1 MRRLGPT
8 KRAALAAIVCLVGAA
23 GLTGCGG
30 GKTIPD
36 VKGQPTEVAKRVL
49 ATAGFDARVKEVLSP
64 LPKGLVAGTEPAI
77 GRETSSDGVTLR
89 VSRGPLNESIPVL
102 VGLQADLATEA
113 LRDMG
118 LTVEQTTV
126 TSALARAGLVVRS
139 SPAAGTQMPRGGTVV
154 LLVSGGARTTAI
166 PEVAGQPLRAALESI
181 RLARLQA
188 LVIPAPGVGKPG
200 RVGSQAPA
208 PGQVS
213 AVGSTVRLWVNQNA
227 KPVTLPKVTGLS
239 GGSASIVL
247 QQSGIEV
254 RYVSRLANNPAEIG
268 SVLRQS
274 PGPGTRLS
282 QGQSVTLLVGT
293 LPSSRNRKQ
302 PSIAQS
308 FGLAPDREMAFSMVY
323 SRVDCPTGRG
333 FAQINPDLIVPFK
346 QGSAKV
352 TQQGPVDLGDGRIAQ
367 LAVVKT
373 TKGFVAG
380 SAEVAIRVQPCP
392 VKG

>member
-1 MRRLGPT
+1 MGT
-8 KRAALAAIVCLVGAA
+8 VALA
-23 GLTGCGG
+23 GCGG

-49 ATAGFDARVKEVLSP
+49 ATAGFDSRVKEVLSP
-64 LPKGLVAGTEPAI
+64 IPKGLVAGTEPAI
-77 GRETSSDGVTLR
+77 GKETSTDAVTLR
-89 VSRGPLNESIPVL
+89 VSRGPIGGSIPVL

-113 LRDMG
+113 LQQMG
-118 LTVEQTTV
+118 LKVQQTTV

-139 SPAAGTQMPRGGTVV
+139 SPAAGTEMPRGGTVV

-166 PEVAGQPLRAALESI
+166 PELAGQPLAAALESI

-188 LVIPAPGVGKPG
+188 LVIPAPGLGKPG
-200 RVGSQAPA
+200 AVGAQSPA

-227 KPVTLPKVTGLS
+227 KSVAIPRVTGLS

-254 RYVSRLANNPAEIG
+254 RYVSRMASKPDEIG
-268 SVLRQS
+268 AVLRQS
-274 PGPGTRLS
+274 PGPGARLR

-293 LPSSRNRKQ
+293 LPSSKNRKQ
-302 PSIAQS
+302 PALAQS
-308 FGLAPDREMAFSMVY
+308 FGLAPGREMAFSMVY

-346 QGSAKV
+346 QGTAKV

-373 TKGFVAG
+373 TKDFVAG

-392 VKG
+392 IKG

>member
-1 MRRLGPT
+1 M
-8 KRAALAAIVCLVGAA
+8 
-23 GLTGCGG
+23 
-30 GKTIPD
+30 
-36 VKGQPTEVAKRVL
+36 
-49 ATAGFDARVKEVLSP
+49 
-64 LPKGLVAGTEPAI
+64 
-77 GRETSSDGVTLR
+77 
-89 VSRGPLNESIPVL
+89 
-102 VGLQADLATEA
+102 
-113 LRDMG
+113 
-118 LTVEQTTV
+118 
-126 TSALARAGLVVRS
+126 
-139 SPAAGTQMPRGGTVV
+139 

-166 PEVAGQPLRAALESI
+166 PELAGQPLAAALESI

-188 LVIPAPGVGKPG
+188 LVIPAPGLGKPG
-200 RVGSQAPA
+200 AVGAQSPA

-227 KPVTLPKVTGLS
+227 KSVAIPRVTGLS

-254 RYVSRLANNPAEIG
+254 RYVSRMASKPDEIG
-268 SVLRQS
+268 AVLRQS
-274 PGPGTRLS
+274 PGPGARLR

-293 LPSSRNRKQ
+293 LPSSKNRKQ
-302 PSIAQS
+302 PALAQS
-308 FGLAPDREMAFSMVY
+308 FGLAPGREMAFSMVY

-346 QGSAKV
+346 QGTAKV

-373 TKGFVAG
+373 TKDFVAG

-392 VKG
+392 IKG